1 MHSSQ
6 SCLYS
11 RLQQGVALPPTRQ
24 MLTDNATPKY
34 RPTCIHLGIRKSVY
48 IPSLCLCLLRRL
60 YRGKTGLCGY
70 MSGPP
75 SLAGCPRRRAQTR
88 DSFNTISCRN
98 MQYIS
103 GGKVGE
109 GRSHA
114 FPPHCKNT
122 PLNIYAILTSLCIL
136 TNTNVSSIYCIAT
149 IGLSIYDRAI

>member
-1 MHSSQ
+1 M
-6 SCLYS
+6 
-11 RLQQGVALPPTRQ
+11 PPPSIGLHVYT
-24 MLTDNATPKY
+24 
-34 RPTCIHLGIRKSVY
+34 SVFA
-48 IPSLCLCLLRRL
+48 SLCISHPCVFACCDD

-75 SLAGCPRRRAQTR
+75 SLAGCPHRRAQTR

-122 PLNIYAILTSLCIL
+122 PLNIGYLLRYLQTLMFQ
-136 TNTNVSSIYCIAT
+136 VYIA
-149 IGLSIYDRAI
+149 L